1 MILPQK
7 LITLQDSRLTLTA
20 ANFNQQTIR
29 VPLPR
34 TWALEEIFV
43 TVQVQCK
50 AAISTQLLYGLLN
63 ILRRVQLEINDGIQ
77 PRMAVNC
84 TGPGLLQLVANEGIS
99 LDRSTLQVLGQLQA
113 HTAAQTFGGF
123 LANGG
128 NYRIT
133 YRIPLV
139 HPMITGPLRARMLLP
154 VHLHPQDPTLVLDFA
169 GAAEMFSG
177 VADPFTAATGAS
189 VEVWMVQREIPR
201 AFAEVIK
208 KDAPNGD
215 PRLWFLRSDINE
227 TIYPVPVSTNVEA
240 RFEIPKPGQY
250 SSLLV
255 HATKGTGAAA
265 NDLSDI
271 SASQTLGSET
281 RWRLESGGN
290 LFREF
295 RWKQLQILND
305 YSRNGSPAGVLNPR
319 IPTAAASLLATGA
332 TTIVNAVDL
341 FSPAPNNF
349 GGPLSGQGVQ
359 NPSSIFLDFLSDG
372 IGDAEELGSL
382 LDCNLPSVSGLKMEL
397 IGNVTLAAAG
407 TLQMVGR
414 RFFDDLTRWQT
425 VQRIAA

>member
-7 LITLQDSRLTLTA
+7 LTTLQDSRLTLTA
-20 ANFNQQTIR
+20 ANFAQQTIR

-43 TVQVQCK
+43 TVQVQPK
-50 AAISTQLLYGLLN
+50 AAITTQLLYGLLN

-84 TGPGLLQLVANEGIS
+84 TGPGLLQLVSNEGIS
-99 LDRSTLQVLGQLQA
+99 LDRSTLQVLAQLQA
-113 HTAAQTFGGF
+113 QAAAQATGGF

-128 NYRIT
+128 NYRVT

-139 HPMITGPLRARMLLP
+139 HPMITGPLRSRMLLP

-169 GAAEMFSG
+169 GAAELFSG
-177 VADPFTAATGAS
+177 VADPFTASTGAA
-189 VEVWMVQREIPR
+189 VEVWLLQREIPR
-201 AFAEVIK
+201 AFGEEIK
-208 KDAPNGD
+208 KSAPGGD

-227 TIYPVPVSTNVEA
+227 TIYPVPITTNTEQ

-250 SSLLV
+250 SSLAI
-255 HATKGTGAAA
+255 HMTKGTGSATM
-265 NDLSDI
+265 DLADI
-271 SASQTLGSET
+271 SASTTLGSET

-290 LFREF
+290 LFREW
-295 RWKQLQILND
+295 RMKQLQTLND
-305 YSRNGSPAGVLNPR
+305 YSRAASPAGLLNPR
-319 IPTAAASLLATGA
+319 IPTLAASLLATSGTTTVTA
-332 TTIVNAVDL
+332 TDVFV
-341 FSPAPNNF
+341 PGQF
-349 GGPLSGQGVQ
+349 GGSLSAQGIQ
-359 NPSSIFLDFLSDG
+359 SPSSVFLDFLSDG

-382 LDCNLPSVSGLKMEL
+382 LDCNLPAVSGLKMEI

-407 TLQMVGR
+407 TFQIVGR
-414 RFFDDLTRWQT
+414 RFFDELSRWQT